1 MEISDKT
8 KEIYNEI
15 SSRFDITRVR
25 IWTCVKKFLDT
36 FLQSSTLLDVGCG
49 NGKNMLYRTD
59 LIFKGI
65 DFSIKLV
72 EICKNKN
79 LDVIES
85 SMTSIPFSDNL
96 FDGIIVVA
104 SYHHLSNDSE
114 RKKTLDELYRVV
126 KPGGQ
131 VLIVVWAMEQPNDS
145 KFHFSKSEEMVK
157 WYSVSNNKT
166 FYRYY
171 HIYSKGELVQE
182 INKLKPEFLIE
193 YEYLEKGNWVV
204 CLKK

>member
-1 MEISDKT
+1 MKISEQT

-15 SSRFDITRVR
+15 SSRFDISRVR
-25 IWTCVKKFLDT
+25 IWPCVKKFLDT
-36 FLQSSTLLDVGCG
+36 FTQSSTLLDVGCG

-59 LIFKGI
+59 LNFKGI

-72 EICKNKN
+72 EICRNKN

-85 SMTSIPFSDNL
+85 DMTSILFCDNI
-96 FDGIIVVA
+96 FDGIIVIA
-104 SYHHLSNDSE
+104 SYHHLSNDIE
-114 RKKTLDELYRVV
+114 RKSTLDELYRVV

-131 VLIVVWAMEQPNDS
+131 VLIVVWAMEQPDDS
-145 KFHFSKSEEMVK
+145 KFNFTKSEEMVK

-166 FYRYY
+166 FHRYY

-204 CLKK
+204 CLRK

>member
-1 MEISDKT
+1 MEYSEQI

-15 SSRFDITRVR
+15 ANRFDISRFR
-25 IWTCVKKFLDT
+25 IWPCVKKFLDS
-36 FLQSSTLLDVGCG
+36 FNKDDLLLDVGCG

-59 LIFKGI
+59 LNFKGI

-85 SMTSIPFSDNL
+85 SMTIIPFNDNI

-104 SYHHLSNDSE
+104 SYHHLSNDDE
-114 RKKTLDELYRVV
+114 RGKTLNELYRIV
-126 KPGGQ
+126 KKGGK
-131 VLIVVWAMEQPNDS
+131 VLIVVWAMEQPEDS
-145 KFHFSKSEEMVK
+145 TFHFTKTDELVK
-157 WYSVSNNKT
+157 WFSKENNKT

-171 HIYSKGELVQE
+171 HIYKNGQLEEE
-182 INKLKPEFLIE
+182 INRLKPEFNIE
-193 YEYLEKGNWVV
+193 YIYLEKGNWVI
-204 CLKK
+204 CLVK

>member
-1 MEISDKT
+1 MDYSQQT

-15 SSRFDITRVR
+15 SNRFDISRFR
-25 IWTCVKKFLDT
+25 IWPCVKKFLDS
-36 FLQSSTLLDVGCG
+36 FPSSSILLDVGCG

-59 LIFKGI
+59 LNFKGI

-85 SMTSIPFSDNL
+85 SMTNIPFDNNH
-96 FDGIIVVA
+96 FDGVIVIA
-104 SYHHLSNDSE
+104 SYHHLSNDDE
-114 RKKTLDELYRVV
+114 RKQTLDELYRVV
-126 KPGGQ
+126 KSDGKI
-131 VLIVVWAMEQPNDS
+131 LIVVWAMEQPEDS
-145 KFHFSKSEEMVK
+145 KFNFTKSEELVK
-157 WYSVSNNKT
+157 WYSLDNNKT

-171 HIYSKGELVQE
+171 HIYSKGILVEE
-182 INKLKPEFLIE
+182 IKRLKPEFNIE

>member
-1 MEISDKT
+1 MEYSEQI

-15 SSRFDITRVR
+15 ANRFDISRVR
-25 IWTCVKKFLDT
+25 IWPCVRKFLDS
-36 FLQSSTLLDVGCG
+36 FNKSDLLLDVGCG

-59 LIFKGI
+59 LNFKGI

-85 SMTSIPFSDNL
+85 SMTNIPFDNNF

-104 SYHHLSNDSE
+104 SYHHLSNDDE
-114 RKKTLDELYRVV
+114 RSQTLNEIYRVV
-126 KPGGQ
+126 KIGGK
-131 VLIVVWAMEQPNDS
+131 VLIVVWAMEQPEDS
-145 KFHFSKSEEMVK
+145 TFHFTKSDELVK
-157 WYSVSNNKT
+157 WYSKENDKT

-171 HIYSKGELVQE
+171 HIYKNGQLEEE
-182 INKLKPEFLIE
+182 INRLKPEFNIE
-193 YEYLEKGNWVV
+193 YIYLEKGNWVI
-204 CLKK
+204 CLGK

>member
-1 MEISDKT
+1 MVYNQQT

-15 SSRFDITRVR
+15 AESFNKSRYT
-25 IWTCVKKFLDT
+25 IWPCVKKFLNI
-36 FLQSSTLLDVGCG
+36 FPPSSILLDVGCG
-49 NGKNMLYRTD
+49 NGKNMLYRPD
-59 LIFKGI
+59 LNFKGI

-85 SMTSIPFSDNL
+85 SMTNIPYQSEY
-96 FDGIIVVA
+96 FDGIITIA
-104 SYHHLSNDSE
+104 SYHHLSSDFE
-114 RKKTLDELYRVV
+114 RSQTLDELYRVV
-126 KPGGQ
+126 KPGGTI
-131 VLIVVWAMEQPNDS
+131 LIVVWAREQPINS
-145 KFHFSKSEEMVK
+145 KFYFTKSDELVK
-157 WYSVSNNKT
+157 WNSNKKT

-182 INKLKPEFLIE
+182 IKRLKPEFLIE
-193 YEYLEKGNWVV
+193 YEYWEEGNWIV

>member
-1 MEISDKT
+1 MEISEQT

-15 SSRFDITRVR
+15 STRFDISRFR
-25 IWTCVKKFLDT
+25 IWPCVKKFLDT
-36 FLQSSTLLDVGCG
+36 FLPSSTLLDVGCG
-49 NGKNMLYRTD
+49 NGKNMLYRTV
-59 LIFKGI
+59 LYFKGI

-85 SMTSIPFSDNL
+85 SMVNIPFNDNI

-104 SYHHLSNDSE
+104 SYHHLSNDIE
-114 RKKTLDELYRVV
+114 RKQTLDEIYRVV
-126 KPGGQ
+126 KFGGK
-131 VLIVVWAMEQPNDS
+131 VLIVVWAMEQPSDS
-145 KFHFSKSEEMVK
+145 KFNFNKSEEMVK
-157 WYSVSNNKT
+157 WNSVSNNKT

-193 YEYLEKGNWVV
+193 YEYLEKGNWIV

>member
-1 MEISDKT
+1 MDYSQQT

-15 SSRFDITRVR
+15 SNRFDISRFR
-25 IWTCVKKFLDT
+25 IWPCVKKFLDS
-36 FLQSSTLLDVGCG
+36 FPSSSILLDVGCG

-59 LIFKGI
+59 LNFKGI

-85 SMTSIPFSDNL
+85 SMTNIPFDNNH
-96 FDGIIVVA
+96 FDGIIVIA
-104 SYHHLSNDSE
+104 SYHHLSNDDE
-114 RKKTLDELYRVV
+114 RKQTLDELYRVV
-126 KPGGQ
+126 KSGGEI
-131 VLIVVWAMEQPNDS
+131 LIVVWAMEQPEDS
-145 KFHFSKSEEMVK
+145 KFNFTKSEELVK
-157 WYSVSNNKT
+157 WYSLDNNKT

-171 HIYSKGELVQE
+171 HIYSKGNLVEE
-182 INKLKPEFLIE
+182 IKRLKPEFNIE

>member
-1 MEISDKT
+1 MEYSQQT

-15 SSRFDITRVR
+15 AEYFNITRYTV
-25 IWTCVKKFLDT
+25 WPCVKKFLNN
-36 FLQSSTLLDVGCG
+36 FQPSSKLLDVGCG

-59 LIFKGI
+59 LNFKGI

-85 SMTSIPFSDNL
+85 SMTQIPYQSEY
-96 FDGIIVVA
+96 FDGIITIA
-104 SYHHLSNDSE
+104 SYHHLSNDLE
-114 RKKTLDELYRVV
+114 RRQTLDELYRVV
-126 KPGGQ
+126 KTGGT
-131 VLIVVWAMEQPNDS
+131 VLIVVWAMEQPDDS
-145 KFHFSKSEEMVK
+145 KFHFTKSDELVK
-157 WYSVSNNKT
+157 WESVKNKKT

-171 HIYSKGELVQE
+171 HIYSKGDLVKE
-182 INKLKPEFLIE
+182 IKRLKPEFLIE